1 MNINKL
7 LVKRLQ
13 ISTQQS
19 IFFIDEKA
27 VLIDGIIATQK
38 QLVTKNNVVV
48 CNDNLVQDVKQ
59 LFYFAYHKP
68 RGIESTQSKSIPNNL
83 SDAVDLN
90 VEFFPLGRLDKESE
104 GLMILTNDGSIYR
117 EVTSSKV
124 DKEYIV
130 EVNEMLTNEVILK
143 LSNGIEIMGVK
154 TKPAIVELIDTFNF
168 RIILR
173 QGLNRQIRRMCY
185 KLGYNVLS
193 LKRIRIGNVFLDNL
207 VPNAKREIYK
217 NDLLITNS

>member
-124 DKEYIV
+124 EKEYIV

-193 LKRIRIGNVFLDNL
+193 LKRIRIGNVFLGNL

>member
-1 MNINKL
+1 M
-7 LVKRLQ
+7 Q
-13 ISTQQS
+13 
-19 IFFIDEKA
+19 
-27 VLIDGIIATQK
+27 
-38 QLVTKNNVVV
+38 
-48 CNDNLVQDVKQ
+48 
-59 LFYFAYHKP
+59 H
-68 RGIESTQSKSIPNNL
+68 
-83 SDAVDLN
+83 LN
-90 VEFFPLGRLDKESE
+90 VDFFPLGRLDKESE

-130 EVNEMLTNEVILK
+130 EVNDMLTNEVILK

-193 LKRIRIGNVFLDNL
+193 LKRIRIGNVFLGNL

>member
-48 CNDNLVQDVKQ
+48 CNDILVQDVKQ

-130 EVNEMLTNEVILK
+130 EVNEMLTDEVILK

>member
-1 MNINKL
+1 
-7 LVKRLQ
+7 
-13 ISTQQS
+13 
-19 IFFIDEKA
+19 
-27 VLIDGIIATQK
+27 
-38 QLVTKNNVVV
+38 
-48 CNDNLVQDVKQ
+48 
-59 LFYFAYHKP
+59 
-68 RGIESTQSKSIPNNL
+68 
-83 SDAVDLN
+83 
-90 VEFFPLGRLDKESE
+90 VE
-104 GLMILTNDGSIYR
+104 
-117 EVTSSKV
+117 
-124 DKEYIV
+124 KEYIV

-173 QGLNRQIRRMCY
+173 QGLNKQIRRMCY

-193 LKRIRIGNVFLDNL
+193 LKRIRIGNVFLGNL

>member
-19 IFFIDEKA
+19 IIYIEKKM
-27 VLIDGIIATQK
+27 VKIDGIIATQK
-38 QLVTKNNVVV
+38 QIVTKNNVVV
-48 CNDNLVQDVKQ
+48 CNDTLVQDVKQ

-90 VEFFPLGRLDKESE
+90 VDFFPLGRLDKESE

-117 EVTSSKV
+117 DVTSSKV

-130 EVNEMLTNEVILK
+130 EVNDMLTDEVILK

-193 LKRIRIGNVFLDNL
+193 LKRIRIGNVFLNDLETNGI
-207 VPNAKREIYK
+207 REIYK
-217 NDLLITNS
+217 NDLFITNS